1 MTRRTKSSGLDGLI
15 NLHKPLGFSSA
26 QVLYRV
32 RRVTGQR
39 KSGHSGALD
48 PVASGVLVLCLGRG
62 TKLVESIM
70 NQPKVYRATARL
82 DVTSETL
89 DADRPLE
96 PVEVAEVP
104 SLQRLREAM
113 ASFEGDI
120 EQVPPRV
127 SAVKIGGKPAYERV
141 RADQTVELAAR
152 SVTVYWLH
160 VHRYEFPELDFEMCC
175 GRGTY
180 VRSLIRDLG
189 ASLGCGGCLT
199 SLVRSQVGPFTLEDA
214 WSLEAVETAD
224 GKPYVTDLDRCRA
237 LLDPDVLQVPP
248 RPRDEKPG

>member
-1 MTRRTKSSGLDGLI
+1 MSRRTKSSGLDGLI
-15 NLHKPLGFSSA
+15 NLHKPLGYSSA
-26 QVLYRV
+26 QALYKV
-32 RRVTGQR
+32 REITRQR

-70 NQPKVYRATARL
+70 SQPKVYRAAARL

-89 DADRPLE
+89 DADRALE
-96 PVEVAEVP
+96 PVDVAEVP
-104 SLQRLREAM
+104 SLPRLHEAM

-127 SAVKIGGKPAYERV
+127 SAIKIDGKPAYERV
-141 RADQTVELAAR
+141 RADQAVELAAR
-152 SVTVYWLH
+152 PVTIYWLH
-160 VHRYEFPELDFEMCC
+160 IHRYEYPELNFEMCC

-189 ASLGCGGCLT
+189 AALGCGGCLM
-199 SLVRSQVGPFTLEDA
+199 SLARSRVGPFTMEDA
-214 WSLEAVETAD
+214 WSLEALAAAASPD
-224 GKPYVTDLDRCRA
+224 AYVIGLDQSRRM
-237 LLDPDVLQVPP
+237 LDPQAVQVPP
-248 RPRDEKPG
+248 RPHR